1 MSLEE
6 KMDIV
11 LMGAPGAGKGTQAYK
26 LEKELDYKHIST
38 GDVLRA
44 EIASGSEEGKEIAE
58 IINEGNLI
66 SDEMM
71 LSILKKTV
79 EKTPKP
85 IIFDGFPRTV
95 RQAEMLK
102 DMLAELGRTLSK
114 AIVITLPEDT
124 VVQRLSARKQC
135 RLPNGSVKQIG
146 PNFSLQQCQEQEG
159 EIFTRPDDTP
169 EHVLHRLAVYH
180 EQTEPIILFYQ
191 RANLYAEVNGDQEP
205 EKVFEELL
213 TVVKA

>member
-1 MSLEE
+1 
-6 KMDIV
+6 MDIV
-11 LMGAPGAGKGTQAYK
+11 LMGAPGAGKGTQAFK
-26 LEKELDYKHIST
+26 LEKALNYKHIST

-44 EIASGSEEGKEIAE
+44 EIASGSEQGKEIAA
-58 IINEGNLI
+58 IIDNGDLI

-71 LSILKKTV
+71 LSILKKVVANTQ
-79 EKTPKP
+79 KA

-95 RQAEMLK
+95 KQAEMLK
-102 DMLAELGRTLSK
+102 EMLAELGRKLSK

-135 RLPNGSVKQIG
+135 RLPDGTVKQIG

-159 EIFTRPDDTP
+159 EVFTRPDDTP

>member
-1 MSLEE
+1 
-6 KMDIV
+6 MDIV

-26 LEKELDYKHIST
+26 LEKTLNYKHIST

-44 EIASGSEEGKEIAE
+44 EIASGSEQGKEIAE

-79 EKTPKP
+79 ENTPKP

-95 RQAEMLK
+95 KQAEMLK
-102 DMLAELGRTLSK
+102 DMLAELGRTLGK
-114 AIVITLPEDT
+114 AVVITLPEDT

-135 RLPNGSVKQIG
+135 RLPDGTVKQIG

-213 TVVKA
+213 AVVKA

>member
-1 MSLEE
+1 
-6 KMDIV
+6 MDIV

-26 LEKELDYKHIST
+26 LEKTLKYKHIST

-44 EIASGSEEGKEIAE
+44 EIASGSEQGKEIAE

-79 EKTPKP
+79 ENTPKP

-95 RQAEMLK
+95 KQAEMLK
-102 DMLAELGRTLSK
+102 GMLSELGRTLGK
-114 AIVITLPEDT
+114 AVVITLPEDT
-124 VVQRLSARKQC
+124 VVHRLSARKQC
-135 RLPNGSVKQIG
+135 RLPDGTVKQIG

-213 TVVKA
+213 AVVKA

>member
-1 MSLEE
+1 
-6 KMDIV
+6 MDIV

-26 LEKELDYKHIST
+26 LEKALDYKHIST

-44 EIASGSEEGKEIAE
+44 EIASGSEQGKAIAE

-79 EKTPKP
+79 KNTPKP

-95 RQAEMLK
+95 KQAEMLK
-102 DMLAELGRTLSK
+102 GMLGELGHTFGK
-114 AIVITLPEDT
+114 AVVITLPEDT

-135 RLPNGSVKQIG
+135 RLPDGTVKQIG

-213 TVVKA
+213 AVVKA

>member
-1 MSLEE
+1 
-6 KMDIV
+6 
-11 LMGAPGAGKGTQAYK
+11 MGAPGAGKGTQAYK
-26 LEKELDYKHIST
+26 LEKTLNYKHIST

-44 EIASGSEEGKEIAE
+44 EIASGSEQGKEIAE

-79 EKTPKP
+79 ENTPKP

-95 RQAEMLK
+95 KQAEMLK
-102 DMLAELGRTLSK
+102 DMLAELGRTLGK
-114 AIVITLPEDT
+114 AVVITLPEDT

-135 RLPNGSVKQIG
+135 RLPDGTVKQIG

-213 TVVKA
+213 AVVKA

>member
-1 MSLEE
+1 
-6 KMDIV
+6 
-11 LMGAPGAGKGTQAYK
+11 MGAPGAGKGTQAYK
-26 LEKELDYKHIST
+26 LEKALDYKHIST

-44 EIASGSEEGKEIAE
+44 EIASGSEQGKAIAE
-58 IINEGNLI
+58 SINEGNLI

-79 EKTPKP
+79 ENTPKP

-95 RQAEMLK
+95 KQAEMLK
-102 DMLAELGRTLSK
+102 GMLGELGRTLGK
-114 AIVITLPEDT
+114 AVVITLPEDT

-135 RLPNGSVKQIG
+135 RLPDGTVKQIG

-213 TVVKA
+213 AVVKA

>member
-1 MSLEE
+1 
-6 KMDIV
+6 
-11 LMGAPGAGKGTQAYK
+11 MGAPGAGKGTQAYK
-26 LEKELDYKHIST
+26 LEKALDYKHIST

-44 EIASGSEEGKEIAE
+44 EIASGSEQGKAIAE

-79 EKTPKP
+79 ENTPKP

-95 RQAEMLK
+95 KQAEMLK
-102 DMLAELGRTLSK
+102 GMLGELGRTLGK
-114 AIVITLPEDT
+114 AVVITLPEDT

-135 RLPNGSVKQIG
+135 RLPDGTVKQIG

-213 TVVKA
+213 AVVKA

>member
-1 MSLEE
+1 
-6 KMDIV
+6 MDIV

-26 LEKELDYKHIST
+26 LEKALDYKHIST

-44 EIASGSEEGKEIAE
+44 EIASGSEQGKAIAE

-79 EKTPKP
+79 KNTPKP

-95 RQAEMLK
+95 KQAEMLK
-102 DMLAELGRTLSK
+102 GMLSELGRTLGK
-114 AIVITLPEDT
+114 AVVITLPEDT

-135 RLPNGSVKQIG
+135 RLPDGTVKQIG

-213 TVVKA
+213 AVVKA

>member
-1 MSLEE
+1 
-6 KMDIV
+6 MDIV
-11 LMGAPGAGKGTQAYK
+11 LMGAPGAGKGTQAFK
-26 LEKELDYKHIST
+26 LEKALDYKHIST

-44 EIASGSEEGKEIAE
+44 EIASGSEQGKEIAA
-58 IINEGNLI
+58 IIDNGDLI

-79 EKTPKP
+79 ANTQKA

-95 RQAEMLK
+95 KQAEMLK
-102 DMLAELGRTLSK
+102 GMLEELGRTLSK
-114 AIVITLPEDT
+114 AIVITLPEDA

-135 RLPNGSVKQIG
+135 RLPDGTVKQIG

-159 EIFTRPDDTP
+159 ELFTRPDDTP

-213 TVVKA
+213 AVVKA

>member
-1 MSLEE
+1 
-6 KMDIV
+6 MDIV

-26 LEKELDYKHIST
+26 LEKALDYKHIST

-44 EIASGSEEGKEIAE
+44 EIASGSEQGKAIAE

-79 EKTPKP
+79 ENTPKP

-95 RQAEMLK
+95 KQAEMLK
-102 DMLAELGRTLSK
+102 GMLSELGRTLGK
-114 AIVITLPEDT
+114 AVVITLPEDT

-135 RLPNGSVKQIG
+135 RLPDGTVKQIG

-213 TVVKA
+213 AVVKA

>member
-1 MSLEE
+1 
-6 KMDIV
+6 
-11 LMGAPGAGKGTQAYK
+11 MGAPGAGKGTQAYK
-26 LEKELDYKHIST
+26 LEKALDYKHIST

-44 EIASGSEEGKEIAE
+44 EIASGSEQGKAIAE

-79 EKTPKP
+79 ENTPKP

-95 RQAEMLK
+95 KQAEMLK
-102 DMLAELGRTLSK
+102 GMLSELGRTLGK
-114 AIVITLPEDT
+114 AVVITLPEDT

-135 RLPNGSVKQIG
+135 RLPDGTVKQIG

-213 TVVKA
+213 AVVKA

>member
-1 MSLEE
+1 
-6 KMDIV
+6 MDIV

-26 LEKELDYKHIST
+26 LEKALDYKHIST

-44 EIASGSEEGKEIAE
+44 EIASGSEQGKAIAE

-79 EKTPKP
+79 KNTPKP

-95 RQAEMLK
+95 KQAEMLK
-102 DMLAELGRTLSK
+102 GMLSELGRTLGK
-114 AIVITLPEDT
+114 AVVITLPEDT

-135 RLPNGSVKQIG
+135 RLPDGTVKQIG
-146 PNFSLQQCQEQEG
+146 PNFSLQQCQELEG

-213 TVVKA
+213 AVVKA

>member
-11 LMGAPGAGKGTQAYK
+11 LMGAPGAGKGTQALK
-26 LEKELDYKHIST
+26 LEKALDYKHIST

-44 EIASGSEEGKEIAE
+44 EIASGSEEGKEIAA
-58 IINEGNLI
+58 IINNGDLI
-66 SDEMM
+66 SDEVM
-71 LSILKKTV
+71 LSILKKVVANT
-79 EKTPKP
+79 KKA

-95 RQAEMLK
+95 KQAEMLR

-114 AIVITLPEDT
+114 AIVISLPEDT

-135 RLPNGSVKQIG
+135 RLPDGRVKQIG
-146 PNFSLQQCQEQEG
+146 PDFSLQQCEEEEG

-213 TVVKA
+213 AVVKA

>member
-1 MSLEE
+1 
-6 KMDIV
+6 MDIV

-26 LEKELDYKHIST
+26 LEKTLNYKHIST

-44 EIASGSEEGKEIAE
+44 EIASGSEQGKEIAE

-79 EKTPKP
+79 KNTPKP

-95 RQAEMLK
+95 KQAEMLK
-102 DMLAELGRTLSK
+102 GMLSELGRTLGK
-114 AIVITLPEDT
+114 AVVITLPEDT

-135 RLPNGSVKQIG
+135 RLPDGTVKQIG
-146 PNFSLQQCQEQEG
+146 PNFSLQQCQELEG

-213 TVVKA
+213 AVVKA

>member
-1 MSLEE
+1 
-6 KMDIV
+6 MDIV

-26 LEKELDYKHIST
+26 LEKALDYKHIST

-44 EIASGSEEGKEIAE
+44 EIASGSEQGKAIAE

-79 EKTPKP
+79 ENTPKP

-95 RQAEMLK
+95 KQAEMLK
-102 DMLAELGRTLSK
+102 GMLGELGRTLGK
-114 AIVITLPEDT
+114 AVVITLPEDT

-135 RLPNGSVKQIG
+135 RLPDGTVKQIG

-213 TVVKA
+213 AVVKA

>member
-1 MSLEE
+1 
-6 KMDIV
+6 MDIV
-11 LMGAPGAGKGTQAYK
+11 LMGAPGAGKGTQAFK
-26 LEKELDYKHIST
+26 LEQALNYKHIST

-44 EIASGSEEGKEIAE
+44 EIASGSEQGKEIAA
-58 IINEGNLI
+58 IIDNGDLI

-79 EKTPKP
+79 ANTQKA

-95 RQAEMLK
+95 KQAEMLK
-102 DMLAELGRTLSK
+102 GMLEELGRTLSK
-114 AIVITLPEDT
+114 AIVITLPEDA

-135 RLPNGSVKQIG
+135 RLPDGTVKQIG

-159 EIFTRPDDTP
+159 ELFTRPDDTP

-213 TVVKA
+213 AVVKA

>member
-1 MSLEE
+1 
-6 KMDIV
+6 MDIV

-26 LEKELDYKHIST
+26 LEKTLNYKHIST

-44 EIASGSEEGKEIAE
+44 EIASGSEQGKEIAE

-79 EKTPKP
+79 ENTPKP

-95 RQAEMLK
+95 KQAEMLK
-102 DMLAELGRTLSK
+102 DMLAELGRILGK
-114 AIVITLPEDT
+114 AVVITLPEDT

-135 RLPNGSVKQIG
+135 RLPDGTVKQIG

-213 TVVKA
+213 AVVKA

>member
-1 MSLEE
+1 
-6 KMDIV
+6 MDIV

-26 LEKELDYKHIST
+26 LEKALDYKHIST

-44 EIASGSEEGKEIAE
+44 EIASGSEQGKAIAE

-79 EKTPKP
+79 KNTPKP

-95 RQAEMLK
+95 KQAEMLK
-102 DMLAELGRTLSK
+102 GMLGELGRTLGK
-114 AIVITLPEDT
+114 AVVITLPEDT

-135 RLPNGSVKQIG
+135 RLPDGTVKQIG

-213 TVVKA
+213 AVVKA

>member
-1 MSLEE
+1 
-6 KMDIV
+6 MDIV

-26 LEKELDYKHIST
+26 LEKALDYKHIST

-44 EIASGSEEGKEIAE
+44 EIASGSEQGKAIAE

-79 EKTPKP
+79 ENTPKP

-95 RQAEMLK
+95 KQAEMLK
-102 DMLAELGRTLSK
+102 GMLSQLGRTLGK
-114 AIVITLPEDT
+114 AVVITLPEDT

-135 RLPNGSVKQIG
+135 RLPDGTVKQIG

>member
-1 MSLEE
+1 
-6 KMDIV
+6 
-11 LMGAPGAGKGTQAYK
+11 MGAPGAGKGTQAYK
-26 LEKELDYKHIST
+26 LEKALDYKHIST

-44 EIASGSEEGKEIAE
+44 EIASGSEQGKAIAE

-79 EKTPKP
+79 ENTPKP

-95 RQAEMLK
+95 KQAEMLK
-102 DMLAELGRTLSK
+102 DMLAELGRTLGK
-114 AIVITLPEDT
+114 AVVITLPEDT

-135 RLPNGSVKQIG
+135 RLPDGTVKQIG

-213 TVVKA
+213 AVVKA

>member
-1 MSLEE
+1 
-6 KMDIV
+6 MDIV

-26 LEKELDYKHIST
+26 LEKALDYKHIST

-44 EIASGSEEGKEIAE
+44 EIASGSEQGKAIAE

-79 EKTPKP
+79 ENTPKP

-95 RQAEMLK
+95 KQAEMLK
-102 DMLAELGRTLSK
+102 GMLSELGRTLGK
-114 AIVITLPEDT
+114 AVVITLPEDT

-135 RLPNGSVKQIG
+135 RLPDGTVKQIG
-146 PNFSLQQCQEQEG
+146 PNFSLQQCQELEG